1 MSCRRELINAIKIK
15 NICYG
20 CFLFTFILGVAFFF
34 FWQVRDLQI
43 VRIGLYHAKMA
54 IQLLDTGFNID
65 AINTF
70 GKYYRGMGLALI
82 ATPFINLLGLNL
94 AVKFASFIT
103 TSLFLIGSYFFFQH
117 FNLRANIPKKYVYFE
132 MLLLFWNP
140 LVIHQFS
147 SAYADSGVSLMYLL
161 TLLFF
166 DRLQTKDGGW
176 ASAILLTLCLLIA
189 YYFKTIGLAFP
200 PLLFLIFCIQNILF
214 RQTFPRG
221 NSLVLLIVS
230 AVLYCIIF
238 YLAMN
243 KYLGIFY
250 LNLDNLQSRGDTL
263 SLFSIDEHF
272 IKIKTIVWVFCLTFS
287 ALNIY
292 FLGTLKG
299 FLKKRSSFDGLLITS
314 TLIMLGI
321 IFFEHGATYNLRLF
335 LPIVPIFCFYLARG
349 FVEFRS
355 RRLMIGILILYF
367 FINTITVVTYNIPS
381 INRQIP
387 QHLPIVFRAH
397 DNFRIQAMVN
407 TKDTIRTINEIV
419 PTGGTLMVFDGYYV
433 HGTEAYGHGVYDR
446 MGLFRE
452 DIQIQYCAAI
462 EHAVLP
468 ETGFFYIWRH
478 PYEVPKQKGKFKAF
492 VERFDYEGIIDNRL
506 FCIKGPRQN
515 NDINVQ

>member
-1 MSCRRELINAIKIK
+1 LNKKKDIL
-15 NICYG
+15 YG
-20 CFLFTFILGVAFFF
+20 CFLFALLLGVAFVF
-34 FWQVRDLQI
+34 FWQVRDLPI
-43 VRIGLYHAKMA
+43 IRIGLYHAKMA
-54 IQLLDTGFNID
+54 TQLLDTGFNID
-65 AINTF
+65 AVNTF

-82 ATPFINLLGLNL
+82 ATPFINLFGLNV

-103 TSLFLIGSYFFFQH
+103 TSLFLLGSFFFFQH
-117 FNLRANIPKKYVYFE
+117 FNLRANIPKKYVFLE

-140 LVIHQFS
+140 VVIHQFS

-161 TLLFF
+161 ALIFF
-166 DRLQTKDGGW
+166 DRLQTKEGGW
-176 ASAILLTLCLLIA
+176 ASAIKLTICLLLA

-200 PLLFLIFCIQNILF
+200 PLLFLIFFIQIILF
-214 RQTFPRG
+214 RQTFPREKT
-221 NSLVLLIVS
+221 LVLLIVS
-230 AVLYCIIF
+230 AVIYCIIF

-263 SLFSIDEHF
+263 SLFSIAGH
-272 IKIKTIVWVFCLTFS
+272 IKKLKTITWVFCLTFS
-287 ALNIY
+287 TLNIF

-299 FLKKRSSFDGLLITS
+299 LFKNRFSCDWLLITS
-314 TLIMLGI
+314 TLIIIGI
-321 IFFEHGATYNLRLF
+321 IFLEHGATYNLRLF

-349 FVEFRS
+349 FLEFRN

-367 FINTITVVTYNIPS
+367 FINTITVVTYNLPS
-381 INRQIP
+381 INRQVP
-387 QHLPIVFRAH
+387 KLLPILFRAH

-407 TKDTIRTINEIV
+407 TRDTIRTINEIV
-419 PTGGTLMVFDGYYV
+419 ATGGTLIVFDGYYV

-462 EHAVLP
+462 EDVELP

-478 PYEVPKQKGKFKAF
+478 PYLVPKQKVNFMAF
-492 VERFDYEGIIDNRL
+492 VEQFDYEVFIDNRL
-506 FCIKGPRQN
+506 FLIKGTRQKN
-515 NDINVQ
+515 AINVQ